1 MKRAGMITTLLVLL
15 LCGGCGSAQTTPE
28 QTASEVAWSD
38 VKAEDT
44 MPLEYAEQFSVQN
57 YTDAYKLITVAEQQ
71 KYLLVPEGKPVPSGL
86 EDDVTVLQQPLDNIY
101 LVATSAM
108 DYFRELNAIDDI
120 SLSGTQEKDWYIEEA
135 KQAMED
141 GSMTYAG
148 KYSTPDYELITATG
162 CDLAIESTMIYHTPK
177 VKEQLESMGTPVFVD
192 YSSYEAHPLGR
203 MEWLKLYGV
212 LLGKQEQA
220 QQAYDA
226 LLTKLQPVL
235 DAQKTDKTVA
245 FFYITSNGAVS
256 VRKSGDYVAKAI
268 ELSGGNYI
276 FSDLED
282 DTATASMNMQMERF
296 YSQAKD
302 ADILIYNSTIEGELT
317 DMSQLLEKSSM
328 LADFKAVQNGNV
340 WCTEKNLF
348 QESLGL
354 GNLMVD
360 FHTVIQNQQASDDE
374 LTYLHRLKQ

>member
-1 MKRAGMITTLLVLL
+1 MKRTGILAALLLLLV
-15 LCGGCGSAQTTPE
+15 CGCGAQTTQETSQIEWSQLE
-28 QTASEVAWSD
+28 QM
-38 VKAEDT
+38 DT
-44 MPLEYAEQFSVQN
+44 LPLDYAKQFSVQY
-57 YTDAYKLITVAEQQ
+57 YTDDYALITVAEQQ

-86 EDDVTVLQQPLDNIY
+86 DADVTVLQQPLDTIY
-101 LVATSAM
+101 LVSTSAM
-108 DYFRELNAIDDI
+108 DYFRELDAIDTI
-120 SLSGTQEKDWYIEEA
+120 SLSGTQEKDWYIQEA
-135 KQAMED
+135 KQAMEN

-148 KYSTPDYELITATG
+148 KYSAPDYELITATG
-162 CDLAIESTMIYHTPK
+162 CDLAIENTMIYHTPK

-212 LLGKQEQA
+212 LLNKREQA
-220 QQAYDA
+220 EQAYDE
-226 LLTKLQPVL
+226 LLQKLEPVL
-235 DAQKTDKTVA
+235 EEPKTDKTVA

-268 ELSGGNYI
+268 ELAGGNYV

-317 DMSQLLEKSSM
+317 QMSQLLEKSAM

-354 GNLMVD
+354 GDLMVD
-360 FHTVIQNQQASDDE
+360 LHAVITNQQISDDD

>member
-1 MKRAGMITTLLVLL
+1 MKRAGMITALFLLL
-15 LCGGCGSAQTTPE
+15 LCGGCGSAQTAPE

-38 VKAEDT
+38 LKSEDT

-57 YTDAYKLITVAEQQ
+57 YTDDYKMITVAEQQ

-108 DYFRELNAIDDI
+108 DYFRELNAIDNI

-141 GSMTYAG
+141 GSITYAG
-148 KYSTPDYELITATG
+148 KYSAPDYELITATG
-162 CDLAIESTMIYHTPK
+162 CDLAIESTMIYHSPK

-354 GNLMVD
+354 GDLMVD

>member
-1 MKRAGMITTLLVLL
+1 MKRTGILAALLLLLV
-15 LCGGCGSAQTTPE
+15 CGCGAQTTQETSQIEWSQLE
-28 QTASEVAWSD
+28 QM
-38 VKAEDT
+38 DT
-44 MPLEYAEQFSVQN
+44 LPLDYAKQFSVQY
-57 YTDAYKLITVAEQQ
+57 YTDDYALITVAEQQ

-86 EDDVTVLQQPLDNIY
+86 DADVTVLQQPLDTIY
-101 LVATSAM
+101 LVSTSAM
-108 DYFRELNAIDDI
+108 DYFRELDAIDTI
-120 SLSGTQEKDWYIEEA
+120 SLSGTQEKDWYIQEA
-135 KQAMED
+135 KQAMEN

-148 KYSTPDYELITATG
+148 KYSAPDYELITATG
-162 CDLAIESTMIYHTPK
+162 CDLAIENTMIYHTPK

-212 LLGKQEQA
+212 LLNKREQA
-220 QQAYDA
+220 EQAYDE
-226 LLTKLQPVL
+226 LLQKLEPML
-235 DAQKTDKTVA
+235 EEPKTDKTVA

-268 ELSGGNYI
+268 ELAGGNYV

-317 DMSQLLEKSSM
+317 QMSQLLEKSAM

-354 GNLMVD
+354 GDLMVD
-360 FHTVIQNQQASDDE
+360 LHAVITNQQISDDD